1 MLRESLAGIPGAI
14 SSIVELVHWFISQW
28 TMVNGEKNV
37 ISKGLIW
44 LSFFSFIN
52 FDIFVALIKERF
64 IRATHRSF
72 LKRLEI
78 LMNYLHR

>member
-1 MLRESLAGIPGAI
+1 
-14 SSIVELVHWFISQW
+14 
-28 TMVNGEKNV
+28 MVNGEKNV

-64 IRATHRSF
+64 ISLTHRSF